1 MVVAYN
7 TPTNPPQNVLVPIR
21 DKIRELRD
29 QFFNSVPAS
38 PIGTTPAPA
47 AGSTRIRVENGT
59 QINGLAARTSDRL
72 TAQGFNVVEIDSAD
86 RFDYAQSQIISYA
99 SDTTVATAVAQ
110 ALGLPAA
117 SIVTSTANSTFD
129 LKVILGGDYR
139 EAAVTPTP

>member
-1 MVVAYN
+1 
-7 TPTNPPQNVLVPIR
+7 
-21 DKIRELRD
+21 
-29 QFFNSVPAS
+29 
-38 PIGTTPAPA
+38 
-47 AGSTRIRVENGT
+47 VENGT
-59 QINGLAARTSDRL
+59 QINGLAARTGDRL